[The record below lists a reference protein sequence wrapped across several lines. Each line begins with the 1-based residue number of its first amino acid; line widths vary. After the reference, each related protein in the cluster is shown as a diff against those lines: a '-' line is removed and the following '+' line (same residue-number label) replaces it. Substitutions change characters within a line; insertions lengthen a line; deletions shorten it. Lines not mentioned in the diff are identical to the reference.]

1 MPAIHAGPLPD
12 EALTQRYR
20 MAGAYTDCYTTEL
33 AQLVTHAQFV
43 ETFYMTALFKLE
55 RWILR
60 FAAALPSTDDEA
72 RALARG
78 ERESFAAWSV
88 EARAPDQLLMRD
100 VTGRTRSWLMVTR
113 AGQSPGTRL
122 YFGSVVVPVRDPKTG
137 RISLGPVHGR
147 LLGFH
152 KLYSRLLLRAAARKL
167 RTSTFRMRA

>member
-12 EALTQRYR
+12 EALTQPYR

-43 ETFYMTALFKLE
+43 ETFYTTALFKLE

-60 FAAALPSTDDEA
+60 LAAALPSTDDEA
-72 RALARG
+72 RALAWG
-78 ERESFAAWSV
+78 ERETFAAWTV

-100 VTGRTRSWLMVTR
+100 VNGRTRSWLMV
-113 AGQSPGTRL
+113 AKSGQSSGTRL
-122 YFGSVVVPVRDPKTG
+122 YLGSVVVPLRDPKTG
-137 RISLGPVHGR
+137 GTSLGPVHGR

-152 KLYSRLLLRAAARKL
+152 KLYSRLLLHAAARKL
-167 RTSTFRMRA
+167 RTSMCRMRA